1 MCNLNEYRALFIMDL
16 FGHLSV
22 IRDLIRMVDAR
33 LKRLHSPSFPGNISK
48 TCDNGTRLS
57 FSQRPVKID
66 IGFPRETIAVAPAFI
81 YSGFDDPVPK
91 MQAVMIIWFQELS
104 HVRL

>member
-1 MCNLNEYRALFIMDL
+1 
-16 FGHLSV
+16 
-22 IRDLIRMVDAR
+22 MVDAC

-48 TCDNGTRLS
+48 TCDDGTRLAL
-57 FSQRPVKID
+57 SQSPVKID

-81 YSGFDDPVPK
+81 NSGSDDPVPK
-91 MQAVMIIWFQELS
+91 MQVVMMIWFQELS